1 VLTSPEGDERASADG
16 SNMENSFE
24 PGGIFYRLLR
34 ADSTRWVSKGA
45 GFLEPFGAEEP
56 SLADLKDEVE
66 ELRHRL
72 AESQRSTEERKALF
86 VRQLNKL
93 RLERDSLLAR
103 VEALEQKLAEA
114 REGSTK
120 LALTR
125 AQKVRR
131 GLAAAS
137 PLVAA
142 AGVVKLALSLRQAF
156 EHRGRRLRSFRLKH
170 A

>member
-72 AESQRSTEERKALF
+72 AESQRSTSSLRSAKDGSSAPKGSRKPAPF
-86 VRQLNKL
+86 ETQ
-93 RLERDSLLAR
+93 R
-103 VEALEQKLAEA
+103 VESA
-114 REGSTK
+114 RSS
-120 LALTR
+120 R
-125 AQKVRR
+125 
-131 GLAAAS
+131 
-137 PLVAA
+137 
-142 AGVVKLALSLRQAF
+142 
-156 EHRGRRLRSFRLKH
+156 
-170 A
+170 